1 MLKASY
7 IPYTLHFKVPSG
19 TSRGILTDKETYLV
33 RVWDDAY
40 PDRFGVGECALFR
53 GLGADDRPEYEN
65 VLQQVCRQIDRYDS
79 LDLAA
84 WSSIRFGVEMLC
96 SIGGMAAGGWSTRRT
111 LPTGSGVSPSTA

>member
-7 IPYTLHFKVPSG
+7 TPYTLHFKVPSG

-65 VLQQVCRQIDRYDS
+65 VLQQVCREIDRYDS

-84 WSSIRFGVEMLC
+84 WGSIRFGVETALLDWRH
-96 SIGGMAAGGWSTRRT
+96 GGRGG
-111 LPTGSGVSPSTA
+111 G